1 MSLEMRNRGGGG
13 NSGVVGNGFD
23 PSNLHLKKELTQI
36 KKAAKVLRDPGTS
49 SSWRSPLNSARSVA
63 ALEARKHHYYHHH
76 KGSSSTLT
84 NHQINGNSLD
94 AKGAIF
100 EQVDRNGATKEK
112 GEKKV
117 FLYNWRS
124 QKSESERSRKL
135 GDEED
140 NIGNGNDNG
149 GSSSTPEESVEDS
162 LSDARH
168 GGNDSKSDTYVSD
181 RYASMILK
189 CKDTNFMPS
198 IRRNM
203 KKKSSRSNYSNAIL
217 KQQVVPSR
225 ISRRAS
231 EGLGIARDD
240 STSLVDQSD
249 DTEDYCNSEDIRRIS
264 AASPLLAKLR
274 NRNRGYWS
282 SKLRYS
288 GREDSSY
295 TYSTP
300 ALSTSS
306 FNRYA
311 IRYPSTIGSW
321 DATTASLNDGD
332 DEVDDQLDLPGRQGC
347 GIPCWSRR
355 STPKYRGGGGSCYS
369 PSFSDTL
376 RRKGSSIL
384 CGSQTNQRR
393 RRGSSLGYTK
403 RRHSSRN
410 AAQGLIPLLTNG
422 DGQGLSSIG
431 TGRSDDD
438 ELSTNFGE
446 LDLEALSR
454 LDGKRWSTSCRSQ
467 DGLELVA
474 LNGEDG
480 EEGSPENIRSL
491 SQKYR
496 PMFFEEL
503 IGQNI
508 VVQSLVNA
516 ISRGRIAP
524 VYLFQ
529 GPRGT
534 GKTSTARIFAAALN
548 CLATEET
555 KPCGVCR
562 ECADFM
568 SGKCKNLREVD
579 GTNKK
584 GIDKVKYLLNN
595 LAASQQ
601 SSSGFKVF
609 VVDEC
614 HLLPSKTWLAFLKFL
629 EEPPARVVFIFI
641 TTDLDNVPRAVLS
654 RCQKY
659 LFNKIRDGDIVLRL
673 KKISSDEDLD
683 VESEALDLIAL
694 NADGSLRD
702 AETMLDQLSLLGKRI
717 TTSLVNDLVGVVS
730 DEKLLELLE
739 LAMSS
744 DTAETV
750 KRARELLDSGVD
762 PIVLMSQLA
771 TLIMDIIAGTHPI
784 VDAKQTDTSGGKS
797 LTETELDRLKHALKL
812 LSEAEKQLR
821 VSSERS
827 TWFTATLLQLGS
839 ATSLDRTHSGSSHR
853 QSSKTTEEDPSSTSR
868 EAISLRHR
876 TDTHHAPRKS
886 GSPSSFAKANRRNSA
901 SRELTVSSMNGEAL
915 GGPNNDIKDSK
926 AASRCP
932 STNVLDDIWIRC
944 IDKCHSNTLKQLL
957 HTCGTLLSISEVE
970 GGFVAHIAFRDSK
983 VKLRA
988 ERFLSSITNSF
999 ENILRSN
1006 VDVRLVLLP
1015 DGETSNDCEKPI
1027 TLINSGGLK
1036 QMGLPNMV
1044 KRETAVSS
1052 NQDPLQ
1058 ASRGSFNDCE
1068 SKLVETFESVSG
1080 NAGASSSKER
1090 ISEIPVQRIESIIR
1104 EQRLETAWLQAME
1117 KGTPG
1122 SMSRLKP
1129 ERNQVLPQDGLYHNN
1144 QLEPINSRELSSQH
1158 WHDDLNEEI
1167 RSLKMIDGKAV
1178 QKDQTSKK
1186 GDSYPI
1192 SPSLLHNGIYASNF
1206 SKESMGYESGS
1217 GAGGCFCWNN
1227 TRPQRRGKVKQGTPV
1242 RPPKGG
1248 RFLWFGECAKTGRTE
1263 SRLRR

>member
-1 MSLEMRNRGGGG
+1 MRSRGGCG
-13 NSGVVGNGFD
+13 NGGVVGNGFD

-76 KGSSSTLT
+76 KGSNSTLT
-84 NHQINGNSLD
+84 KHQISGNSLD
-94 AKGAIF
+94 AKGTTIF
-100 EQVDRNGATKEK
+100 EQVDRNVATKER
-112 GEKKV
+112 EKKV

-124 QKSESERSRKL
+124 QKSGSERSRKL

-140 NIGNGNDNG
+140 NIGNGNDNNVS
-149 GSSSTPEESVEDS
+149 SSSTPEESVEDS

-181 RYASMILK
+181 RYASVILK

-217 KQQVVPSR
+217 NQQIVPSR
-225 ISRRAS
+225 ITRRAS
-231 EGLGIARDD
+231 EGLGIGRDD

-274 NRNRGYWS
+274 NRNQGYWS
-282 SKLRYS
+282 SKLRNS

-306 FNRYA
+306 LNRYA
-311 IRYPSTIGSW
+311 IRNPSTVGSW

-355 STPKYRGGGGSCYS
+355 STPKYRGGSGSCYS

-376 RRKGSSIL
+376 RRKGSRIL
-384 CGSQTNQRR
+384 CGSQTMNQRR
-393 RRGSSLGYTK
+393 RRRSSLGYTK
-403 RRHSSRN
+403 RRHNSRS

-422 DGQGLSSIG
+422 NGQGLSSMG
-431 TGRSDDD
+431 TGHSDV

-467 DGLELVA
+467 DGLDLVA

-480 EEGSPENIRSL
+480 EEGSPENIRCL

-496 PMFFEEL
+496 PMYFEEL

-516 ISRGRIAP
+516 VSRGRIAP
-524 VYLFQ
+524 VYIFQ

-534 GKTSTARIFAAALN
+534 GKTSTARIFAASLN
-548 CLATEET
+548 CLSTEET
-555 KPCGVCR
+555 KPCGICR

-579 GTNKK
+579 GTDKK
-584 GIDKVKYLLNN
+584 GIDKVKYLLKN
-595 LAASQQ
+595 LATSQQ

-629 EEPPARVVFIFI
+629 EEPPPRVVFIFI

-750 KRARELLDSGVD
+750 KRARGLLDSGVD

-797 LTETELDRLKHALKL
+797 LTQTELDRLKHALKL

-839 ATSLDRTHSGSSHR
+839 STSLDRTHSGSSHR
-853 QSSKTTEEDPSSTSR
+853 QSSKATEEDPSSTSR

-901 SRELTVSSMNGEAL
+901 SRELTVSSMKGEAL

-970 GGFVAHIAFRDSK
+970 GGFVAHIAFRDNK

-999 ENILRSN
+999 ENIIRSN
-1006 VDVRLVLLP
+1006 VEVRLVLLP
-1015 DGETSNDCEKPI
+1015 DGETSNDSEKPI
-1027 TLINSGGLK
+1027 TLMNSGGLK
-1036 QMGLPNMV
+1036 LMGSPNMV
-1044 KRETAVSS
+1044 KRETTVSS

-1058 ASRGSFNDCE
+1058 VSRGSFNDCE
-1068 SKLVETFESVSG
+1068 SKMVETFESESG
-1080 NAGASSSKER
+1080 NAGTSSSKER

-1129 ERNQVLPQDGLYHNN
+1129 ERNQVLPQDGLYNNN
-1144 QLEPINSRELSSQH
+1144 QLESINSRELSPQH
-1158 WHDDLNEEI
+1158 WHGDLNEEI
-1167 RSLKMIDGKAV
+1167 RSLKMLDGKAV

-1227 TRPQRRGKVKQGTPV
+1227 TRPHRRGKDKQGTSV

-1248 RFLWFGECAKTGRTE
+1248 RFLWFGECAKPRAE
-1263 SRLRR
+1263 SRVRR

>member
-1 MSLEMRNRGGGG
+1 MSSEMRSRGGGG
-13 NSGVVGNGFD
+13 GGNGGVVGNNGFD

-36 KKAAKVLRDPGTS
+36 KKAARVLRDPGTS

-63 ALEARKHHYYHHH
+63 AAEARKHHYFHHH
-76 KGSSSTLT
+76 KGGSTLT
-84 NHQINGNSLD
+84 KHQSVD
-94 AKGAIF
+94 AKDTIF
-100 EQVDRNGATKEK
+100 EQVERNGTNNGKEK
-112 GEKKV
+112 EREKKV
-117 FLYNWRS
+117 FLHNWRS

-140 NIGNGNDNG
+140 IGNGNENEN

-168 GGNDSKSDTYVSD
+168 GGGGNDSKSDTYVSD

-203 KKKSSRSNYSNAIL
+203 KKKSIRSNYSNAIL
-217 KQQVVPSR
+217 RHQSEKLQQQIVPSSR
-225 ISRRAS
+225 ISRRAPA
-231 EGLGIARDD
+231 GLGIGRDD

-249 DTEDYCNSEDIRRIS
+249 DTEDYYNSEDIRRIS
-264 AASPLLAKLR
+264 AASPLLAKLK
-274 NRNRGYWS
+274 NRNRAYWS
-282 SKLRYS
+282 SKLRNS

-306 FNRYA
+306 YNRYA
-311 IRYPSTIGSW
+311 VRNPSTVGSW
-321 DATTASLNDGD
+321 DATTVSLNDGD

-384 CGSQTNQRR
+384 CGSQTMYQRR

-431 TGRSDDD
+431 TGHSDD

-584 GIDKVKYLLNN
+584 GIDKVKYLLKN
-595 LAASQQ
+595 LTASQQ
-601 SSSGFKVF
+601 SSSLGFKVF

-629 EEPPARVVFIFI
+629 EEPPSRVVFIFV

-717 TTSLVNDLVGVVS
+717 TTSLVNDLIGVVS

-784 VDAKQTDTSGGKS
+784 VDARQTDTSGGKS
-797 LTETELDRLKHALKL
+797 
-812 LSEAEKQLR
+812 
-821 VSSERS
+821 
-827 TWFTATLLQLGS
+827 
-839 ATSLDRTHSGSSHR
+839 
-853 QSSKTTEEDPSSTSR
+853 
-868 EAISLRHR
+868 
-876 TDTHHAPRKS
+876 
-886 GSPSSFAKANRRNSA
+886 
-901 SRELTVSSMNGEAL
+901 
-915 GGPNNDIKDSK
+915 
-926 AASRCP
+926 C
-932 STNVLDDIWIRC
+932 
-944 IDKCHSNTLKQLL
+944 
-957 HTCGTLLSISEVE
+957 
-970 GGFVAHIAFRDSK
+970 GFVAHIAFRDSK
-983 VKLRA
+983 VKMRA

-1006 VDVRLVLLP
+1006 VEVRLVLLP
-1015 DGETSNDCEKPI
+1015 DGETSDDSGKPI
-1027 TLINSGGLK
+1027 TLTDPVGMK
-1036 QMGLPNMV
+1036 QMGPPNLV
-1044 KRETAVSS
+1044 KKETTVCSS
-1052 NQDPLQ
+1052 QEPLQ
-1058 ASRGSFNDCE
+1058 VSRGSFNDSE
-1068 SKLVETFESVSG
+1068 SKMAETFESASG
-1080 NAGASSSKER
+1080 NAETSSSKDR

-1129 ERNQVLPQDGLYHNN
+1129 ERNQVLPQDGAYHNN
-1144 QLEPINSRELSSQH
+1144 QLESINSRDLPSQH

-1167 RSLKMIDGKAV
+1167 RSLKMIDGKAI

-1186 GDSYPI
+1186 GDNYPI
-1192 SPSLLHNGIYASNF
+1192 SPSLLHNGIYAANF

-1227 TRPQRRGKVKQGTPV
+1227 TRPHRRGKVKQGTPV

-1248 RFLWFGECAKTGRTE
+1248 RFLWFGECAKSRRTE